1 MIVACLIVISVRV
14 SLKLEIFSMY
24 LKRHHEEKIL
34 VIYMVLSSN
43 PTLTTLFFWLSP
55 CFVGDLASLQ
65 GMPLT
70 KLGLYECYLIE
81 GTIHMCMGVD
91 Q

>member
-1 MIVACLIVISVRV
+1 
-14 SLKLEIFSMY
+14 
-24 LKRHHEEKIL
+24 
-34 VIYMVLSSN
+34 MVLSLN
-43 PTLTTLFFWLSP
+43 PTLTTLVFWLSP
-55 CFVGDLASLQ
+55 CLVGNLASLQ

-70 KLGLYECYLIE
+70 YLNLMVCELIE